1 MTREGRKE
9 KKNPILEPEEDSAAV
24 ADSASPAPEAG
35 AAETAP
41 GSVVSLSREK
51 YEELLAQAAEA
62 EGNRDKMLRA
72 MAELD
77 NVRKRL
83 EKEKTDSLVFSNQEL
98 IRELLPVMDNFQRA
112 LESSPEGGEDP
123 YRAGVEMILKQ
134 LKETLARHGLEEVE
148 ALGKPFDP
156 FLHEAVACVE
166 SAECPEGTV
175 AEEILRGYLFKG
187 RLLRPTAV
195 RVFRSP
201 PEVPES

>member
-1 MTREGRKE
+1 MTREGRKG
-9 KKNPILEPEEDSAAV
+9 KQFPDGAPGED
-24 ADSASPAPEAG
+24 PAG
-35 AAETAP
+35 AAASAPGPEEGAAGEIP
-41 GSVVSLSREK
+41 GSVVAIPREE
-51 YEELLAQAAEA
+51 YEKLLALASEA
-62 EGNRDKMLRA
+62 SGNRDKMLRA

-134 LKETLARHGLEEVE
+134 LKETLARHGLEEIE
-148 ALGKPFDP
+148 AMGKSFDP

-195 RVFRSP
+195 RVFRAPSGA
-201 PEVPES
+201 PES